1 MLKACLQQDPYTYTW
16 DAEAQHVKREELD
29 GLPPLG
35 EADVK
40 FTRYA
45 DLYQRLMVDS
55 IDGDSVPI
63 ALMHHER

>member
-1 MLKACLQQDPYTYTW
+1 MQW
-16 DAEAQHVKREELD
+16 DEERRVVVRRELD

-63 ALMHHER
+63 ALMHHERCVGLSGCVDLS

>member
-1 MLKACLQQDPYTYTW
+1 MQ
-16 DAEAQHVKREELD
+16 RSELD

-63 ALMHHER
+63 ALLHHERCAGVSRFAGSADDARARRVHR